1 MGDPAGVGPEI
12 LLKALSRDE
21 LFEARF
27 VVLGYLPYLERA
39 ARVCQIDFASILN
52 RVDFIQPGASISE
65 NIEPGKVS
73 AEGGRAAVQ
82 AILGAVQLTRT
93 GDVDGIVTGPINKA
107 SLHEAGY
114 AWPGHTEMLAQL
126 TGTEHVIMMLA
137 AERFRVALVTTH
149 MRLLDAVRSI
159 TADGVVGCAEITAR
173 GLRRHFTDGPPRL
186 ALAALNPHAGE
197 GGLFGP
203 EEEQILRPAVRT
215 LRQQGIAIEGPLSAD
230 SLFARAAE
238 GAYDAVISLYHDQ
251 GLIPLKMA
259 ARGRAVNVTLGLPII
274 RTSVGHGTAFDIAGA
289 GRANEQSLV
298 DAIRTAVY
306 MARHKGSAHAD
317 QA

>member
-1 MGDPAGVGPEI
+1 
-12 LLKALSRDE
+12 
-21 LFEARF
+21 
-27 VVLGYLPYLERA
+27 
-39 ARVCQIDFASILN
+39 
-52 RVDFIQPGASISE
+52 
-65 NIEPGKVS
+65 
-73 AEGGRAAVQ
+73 
-82 AILGAVQLTRT
+82 
-93 GDVDGIVTGPINKA
+93 
-107 SLHEAGY
+107 
-114 AWPGHTEMLAQL
+114 
-126 TGTEHVIMMLA
+126 
-137 AERFRVALVTTH
+137 
-149 MRLLDAVRSI
+149 
-159 TADGVVGCAEITAR
+159 
-173 GLRRHFTDGPPRL
+173 L